1 MVKELKRI
9 LCIMLA
15 VLMALSNMTFFSFAE
30 EAENVAEE
38 PTESVLEEPE
48 EVEVPEAPVYEENTA
63 ETVEETTESPVIS
76 DDSGTEA
83 IEAAA
88 GSVEENVESEEV
100 RPVRAT
106 FLCSPAETVLTV
118 YQVEEDENAAPD
130 APEKRII
137 FPPEE
142 NEDHVYQLF
151 PGTYFYSAYAEG
163 YEPLEKKVLSVEK
176 EAVEIEVELMVAEPA
191 DVDDEDGEAGGDP
204 VPAETENGAE
214 TDYPEEEEAFVTV
227 ASLTG
232 ENITGNVQNNQD
244 IDRSDSALGGTE
256 NPDSQADGTD
266 GDTTVPDPE
275 KARQIGLDREYL
287 ILPVGE
293 TASLTVTG
301 IPEAWLSSVIWSV
314 EDSNGNPLDSGV
326 LDPVE
331 NGEVIASEEGT
342 AFVVASLICE
352 EQVFKARCRVDV
364 IEEPVVRETVGV
376 SLLTQTATVELFSTQ
391 YTEVNVL
398 IGFEQNGASFAST
411 NDSAVPDNGVAIEKA
426 SFLEEPTASNFWL
439 RVKDDRT
446 LQIIPNPETAIANS
460 KQLGTKFTSAIK
472 IEGRGWEAETGE
484 LKLTIKKTVPR
495 IKATA
500 LKFNSFVPN
509 ETLPL
514 AFTGGVANSISLNTD
529 AKAKEFCP
537 NWLSLDPDNG
547 TLTLADSAKDQK
559 LSGKVWL
566 YVTVDGWTEHLKLP
580 VTVNVSAAKK
590 APKLTFNPNTL
601 TLNPKAGD
609 VAETVATVDLAE
621 FRDSRI
627 QFEEI
632 TLNNKIYE
640 EGNLICSGEA
650 ADGVITVKTAPG
662 FNADAAKTF
671 KVFYSVAGEKYS
683 FTVKTLAAPKT
694 TPSFTLK
701 ASGTIDTGISSSS
714 VTITVTPKNYTTAK
728 YTVAAINQYNAS
740 SKKYDIDAMD
750 LFLFDD
756 QWSGNS
762 LMLKQNSVDLT
773 DGKYQ
778 VTVRTE
784 VAGETLIKDVVFT
797 VTSKAVPSVTLKA
810 AGRLDVIRPESFI
823 TLTPTIKNW
832 YDHKLSK
839 NDLIFYKG
847 TGKNTEVISPD
858 AVPFDVEPGEKTFTI
873 KLKQSVDYK
882 VEKYSVGMRDGTGTI
897 AGGAPL
903 TKSPTAL
910 TITMG
915 SAKFTQSAKTVEI
928 VNKDR
933 YSYGTLRLTPTDD
946 TLAPI
951 SSVELDAKSK
961 ELLDAVL
968 IDNNQIALHYKED
981 KITSDK
987 KISAKLSIFLKGN
1000 PTVNDKGEL
1009 TEGNTKKVANATIS
1023 VTVNVIKVESFDD
1036 ITRTGWFLEEA
1047 FPDAKLRM
1055 LVSQF
1060 DLNGNGVLE
1069 KDEMEAVVELN
1080 CSGQEITSLEG
1091 LELFTNLETLD
1102 CSSNNLTELDL
1113 RKNAKLTVIRAGDN
1127 SDLVS
1132 VLLPESL
1139 PSLQENAFKNCTSLT
1154 EIRIPANVT
1163 EIPDYAFYNCVKL
1176 VTVTMSN
1183 HVTRIGVAAF
1193 KDCSSLTHL
1202 SGY

>member
-48 EVEVPEAPVYEENTA
+48 EVEVQEAPVYEENTA
-63 ETVEETTESPVIS
+63 ETVEKTTESPVIS

-88 GSVEENVESEEV
+88 GSAEENVESEEV

-266 GDTTVPDPE
+266 GDTTVLAPE
-275 KARQIGLDREYL
+275 TAQQIGLDREYL
-287 ILPVGE
+287 ILPVGK

-342 AFVVASLICE
+342 AFVVAALICE

-376 SLLTQTATVELFSTQ
+376 NLLTQTATVELFSTQ

-426 SFLEEPTASNFWL
+426 SFLEESTARNFWL

-472 IEGRGWEAETGE
+472 IEGRGWETETGE
-484 LKLTIKKTVPR
+484 LKLTIKKTIPR

-640 EGNLICSGEA
+640 EGNLICSGVAE
-650 ADGVITVKTAPG
+650 DGVITVTTAPG
-662 FNADAAKTF
+662 FNAEAAKTF

-701 ASGTIDTGISSSS
+701 ASGTIDTGIPGSS
-714 VTITVTPKNYTTAK
+714 VTITVTPKNYTTAIYNVEDIK
-728 YTVAAINQYNAS
+728 QYNAATRA
-740 SKKYDIDAMD
+740 YDIEAID

-756 QWSGNS
+756 PLDGNK
-762 LMLKQNSVDLT
+762 LTLKQKSSDLT
-773 DGKYQ
+773 AGKYQ

-797 VTSKAVPSVTLKA
+797 VTSKAVPSVTMKA
-810 AGRLDVIRPESFI
+810 QGKLDVIRPESFI
-823 TLTPTIKNW
+823 TITPTMKNW
-832 YDHKLSK
+832 YDHELSED
-839 NDLIFYKG
+839 DLIFFKG
-847 TGKNTEVISPD
+847 TGRNAVKIEDPD
-858 AVPFDVEPGEKTFTI
+858 AVPFTVETGEKTFTI

-933 YSYGTLRLTPTDD
+933 YSYGTLRLTPIDD

-961 ELLDAVL
+961 ELLEAVL
-968 IDNNQIALHYKED
+968 IDNNQIALHYKKD

-1000 PTVNDKGEL
+1000 PTVND
-1009 TEGNTKKVANATIS
+1009 TKKVANATIS

-1036 ITRTGWFLEEA
+1036 ITRTGWLLEEA

-1069 KDEMEAVVELN
+1069 KDEMEAVVKLN

-1127 SDLVS
+1127 PDLVS

-1176 VTVTMSN
+1176 ATVTMSN